1 MLNSLFSQQNL
12 LCETFHIFK
21 QDIAEILNTLLILKE
36 NNTHPNK
43 ANDCKEAPKP
53 DRKVIDIDDDEAP
66 TYAQKTTKKS
76 NTSSHVLI
84 VRDSHIHNLDRKV
97 FENVT
102 NKKVDIAI
110 AYTVDNDNDARYPA
124 RNCP

>member
-43 ANDCKEAPKP
+43 ANDCKETPKP

-76 NTSSHVLI
+76 PHLRKNNA
-84 VRDSHIHNLDRKV
+84 NLLPKI
-97 FENVT
+97 
-102 NKKVDIAI
+102 KYK
-110 AYTVDNDNDARYPA
+110 
-124 RNCP
+124 